1 MSGINNTTP
10 WHAGQ
15 KKRVAR
21 CLDKINAWPQPVKGL
36 IGAKLVSLT
45 NAIESLNGPRPKHAS
60 NHDVVAKALAELEDA
75 IDVMTMREKIDSA

>member
-1 MSGINNTTP
+1 MSEKNIDTP

-21 CLDKINAWPQPVKGL
+21 CLDKIEKWPHPLRGL
-36 IGAKLVSLT
+36 VGAKLISLT

-60 NHDVVAKALAELEDA
+60 NHDVVTKMLAELEDA
-75 IDVMTMREKIDSA
+75 IDRVEVTNA